1 MTIAAC
7 PGPRRLFHQEMR
19 YMRCQIFY
27 GRGPRRSWR
36 RHSGGS
42 VRSFFAALEKV
53 TYQRHSKF
61 VSVVGVMIMKQCVHR
76 TATETKTE

>member
-1 MTIAAC
+1 
-7 PGPRRLFHQEMR
+7 
-19 YMRCQIFY
+19 MRCQIFY

-42 VRSFFAALEKV
+42 VRSFFAALINIPALEKV